1 MKKWLEKYMWQLN
14 LFYTIVMVTIAVLLT
29 IFNSEFTM
37 VPLVGALLII
47 YAIYRLIQM
56 IRKKE
61 KTVTLKLYL
70 IEIAAQIII
79 GSLLIYIVWFSDIE
93 LGVLFGYLIG
103 GLLIV
108 RGSLYFYGT
117 RVQEHTEELTTFF
130 MHIAAISVGTYLIVQ
145 GSFTPG
151 VMSGIVISIALKR
164 SVKTGWTAYKGMTNK
179 GPVAL
184 IETKEKNE
192 TVKESLN
199 QVDWEEGH

>member
-117 RVQEHTEELTTFF
+117 RVQEHTEEMTTFF

>member
-1 MKKWLEKYMWQLN
+1 MWQLN

-117 RVQEHTEELTTFF
+117 RVQEHTEEMTTFF

>member
-61 KTVTLKLYL
+61 KTVTIKLYL

-117 RVQEHTEELTTFF
+117 RVQEHTEEMTTFF